1 MKSFSVLELL
11 PFFIMLSC
19 GQPEVGTA
27 DVVAVSRRA
36 LPQIL
41 VSWCHRLEGRMLST
55 FSITKFRGAKR
66 VLRNCKESRRT
77 FRSKSWRQY
86 SSIQSCPKPSKRD
99 HS

>member
-66 VLRNCKESRRT
+66 VLRNAFAKT
-77 FRSKSWRQY
+77 PI
-86 SSIQSCPKPSKRD
+86 SSGN
-99 HS
+99 